1 MEFKV
6 DRIALKLNLPS
17 WKHIFFSLYFN
28 YEKFQYLYMMV
39 NSIISATRIFS
50 RFVVVVLIVAI
61 LGANNRLL
69 IFAVVDVYENHFSI
83 VVLL

>member
-17 WKHIFFSLYFN
+17 WKHIFFLYFN

-50 RFVVVVLIVAI
+50 RFVLVVLIVAI
-61 LGANNRLL
+61 LEANNRLL
-69 IFAVVDVYENHFSI
+69 IFVVVDVYENHFSI
-83 VVLL
+83 VVLPL

>member
-17 WKHIFFSLYFN
+17 WKHIFFCILIMKN
-28 YEKFQYLYMMV
+28 LYMMV

-50 RFVVVVLIVAI
+50 RFVLVVLIVAI
-61 LGANNRLL
+61 LEANNRLL
-69 IFAVVDVYENHFSI
+69 IFVVVDVYENHFSI
-83 VVLL
+83 VVLPL